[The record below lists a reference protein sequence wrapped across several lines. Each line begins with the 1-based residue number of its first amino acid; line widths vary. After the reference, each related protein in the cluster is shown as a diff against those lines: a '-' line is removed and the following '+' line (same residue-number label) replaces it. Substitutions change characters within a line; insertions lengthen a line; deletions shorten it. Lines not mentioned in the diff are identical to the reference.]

1 MFYESILNCS
11 LMKKLNSKF
20 LLLLALCCFL
30 FMSCTDNDSI
40 NINDESL
47 VLDEAIALVEV
58 DDVSDEINNVIDD
71 FFVESETSSR
81 SEGKN
86 PHSFFSCAT
95 KTIVID
101 GTNKIVTLDFGDGCE
116 LPNGNVL
123 SGKIILIHNV
133 DTDLR
138 ILTVVYFFENF
149 YFNKLNVTG
158 ENKMVR
164 VRKNENGNP
173 LSTLTINITVTWPDL
188 EFTNRQGTKI
198 REWVE
203 GPETRTFGDNVFLIS
218 GNWTA
223 TFKNG
228 TVFTAHII
236 EPLRREMACRFIVS
250 GIVEFDKR
258 NRVGTL
264 NFGEGTCDN
273 KALFTDSEGVE
284 TEIELR
290 KRMH

>member
-1 MFYESILNCS
+1 
-11 LMKKLNSKF
+11 MKNLNSKF
-20 LLLLALCCFL
+20 LLILALCCFH

-40 NINDESL
+40 NTNDESL
-47 VLDEAIALVEV
+47 ILDEAIALVEA

-71 FFVESETSSR
+71 FFVEYETSSR

-95 KTIVID
+95 KTIVIN
-101 GTNKIVTLDFGDGCE
+101 GINKTVTLDFGDGCE

-123 SGKIILIHNV
+123 SGKIRLSHTV
-133 DTDLR
+133 DTDVKMR
-138 ILTVVYFFENF
+138 IVMYSFEDF
-149 YFNKLNVTG
+149 YFNDLSITG
-158 ENKMVR
+158 GNKMVR
-164 VRKNENGNP
+164 VRENKNGNP
-173 LSTLTINITVTWPDL
+173 QSTLTINITVTWPDL
-188 EFTNRQGTKI
+188 EFANRQGTKI
-198 REWVE
+198 REWIE
-203 GPETRTFGDNVFLIS
+203 GSETRTFGDNVFLIS

-236 EPLRREMACRFIVS
+236 EPLRREMACRFIVR

-290 KRMH
+290 KRMR